1 MYPACEFLQ
10 TATTKRKSPPH
21 KNRTK
26 QNLRRSQKT
35 VFGIFMSQEEGWDRP
50 PNLMAVFIMHPLAGQ
65 GNGGQAAK
73 TLGQHISNWCYH
85 FSELVMNVIAWI
97 TPTSNN
103 FKINY
108 ILLFFQICLA
118 AIVNPGRGEIPQLY
132 FCFADHSM
140 LSYPPTHPGQQPK
153 FGHNN
158 NILDQ
163 TAFWCKYSSFS
174 TEIKSF
180 YIICLQ
186 FC

>member
-1 MYPACEFLQ
+1 
-10 TATTKRKSPPH
+10 
-21 KNRTK
+21 
-26 QNLRRSQKT
+26 
-35 VFGIFMSQEEGWDRP
+35 
-50 PNLMAVFIMHPLAGQ
+50 MAVFIMHHLAGQ
-65 GNGGQAAK
+65 SNGGQAAK

-85 FSELVMNVIAWI
+85 FLELVMNVIAWI

-140 LSYPPTHPGQQPK
+140 LSYRPTHPGQQPK

-158 NILDQ
+158 NILEQ
-163 TAFWCKYSSFS
+163 TTFTKCHDLF
-174 TEIKSF
+174 IKSF
-180 YIICLQ
+180 LQ
-186 FC
+186 RIWVLIFRLPHIWKLWAVSPLHSSVLS